1 MGLSKS
7 QRIMLLLAIDSV
19 FFVIELSV
27 GKFDETGA

>member
-7 QRIMLLLAIDSV
+7 QRIMLLLAIDTV

-27 GKFDETGA
+27 GEFD